1 MRIENEKEKIIL
13 TEKEAQ
19 ILFLAKDIIDNI
31 YTDTQNDDIITY
43 VEYILEN
50 LDNLLEPREHKSFE
64 VVQEKHTKNGSV
76 TLVAIEF

>member
-1 MRIENEKEKIIL
+1 MKIENVKERVIL

-31 YTDTQNDDIITY
+31 YNETQNDDIITY
-43 VEYILEN
+43 TEGI
-50 LDNLLEPREHKSFE
+50 LDNLNDLLEPREYDSFE